1 MAKIKIYSE
10 LRSGKVNF
18 EGSRIS
24 NKDIGSLEVTAH
36 PTITNR
42 VVIKSLRRFKRGSTT
57 EYRVFFGRLNINRI
71 QNKAGQ
77 DLTAA
82 PLSYNRTQVI
92 AYLDEQFRKPVVQEY
107 FEYNPLTELSKGKLG
122 FAAAII
128 QYKLQSL

>member
-36 PTITNR
+36 PTIANR

-82 PLSYNRTQVI
+82 PLFYDRTQVI

-107 FEYNPLTELSKGKLG
+107 FEYKT
-122 FAAAII
+122 
-128 QYKLQSL
+128 